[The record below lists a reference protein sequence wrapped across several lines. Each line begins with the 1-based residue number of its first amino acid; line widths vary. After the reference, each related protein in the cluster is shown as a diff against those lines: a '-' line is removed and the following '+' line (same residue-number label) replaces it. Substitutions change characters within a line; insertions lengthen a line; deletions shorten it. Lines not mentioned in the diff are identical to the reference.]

1 MTKMTPMLRQFFD
14 IKGEYQDCILFF
26 RMGDFYEM
34 FFGDA
39 VTASRVLGITLTSRG
54 SYNDQKVPMCGVPHH
69 SSRSYIAKLV
79 ENGYKVAICEQ
90 IENPGQSKGIVKRDV
105 VRVVT
110 PGSVVDDED
119 VDSSSNLFMASVAGK
134 EGLYGLAHVDLS
146 TGEFR
151 VTEIEKW
158 KEVLDELG
166 RIGPAELLVPESSNL
181 ADKRDLS
188 SYRIEILNKNNF
200 DEFRADHLLM
210 EQLGVKSLVGFGCE
224 NMEQGIIAAGAVVHY
239 LQETQKVNPVHIR
252 EIVTYCL
259 GDYMF
264 LDEPTTWNL
273 ELFRTMRRQTTKG
286 SLFQVLDK
294 TVTPMG
300 SRLLKRWIGYPL
312 VDLNQIRMRLAAVS
326 SFRDD
331 RIFRD
336 EIREQLSGIYDL
348 ERLNGRIS
356 LGRANAR
363 DLEALKLSLYKLPA
377 LRERLTGSASRLLES
392 IAKKMDG
399 LQDVAAIIEQS
410 ISDDPPASLKDG
422 GIIKEGYNAELDE
435 LISISRDGKAWIADF
450 AQAEQKRSGISSL
463 KVGYN
468 RVFGYY
474 IEVSKTNLKHVPD
487 DYIRKQT
494 LANCERYITESLK
507 EYEGKVLGAE
517 EKRVDLEYEIFE
529 EICYSLARENKRIT
543 ETARLIGQIDALA
556 GLAETA
562 ELNGY
567 VCPDVNDSGEI
578 DIIDGRHP
586 VIEQTVRDEDFV
598 PNDIHLD
605 DIEQQFLIITGPNM
619 AGKSTILRQTA
630 LTVLMAQMGSFV
642 PASRAVIGFVD
653 RIFTRI
659 GASDDLAKGQS
670 TFMVEMD
677 ETANILRHATP
688 KSLVILDEIGRGTST
703 YDGLSIAWSVA
714 EALHDKENKGIRTL
728 FATHYHELTELLTS
742 KPRARNYN
750 IAVKE
755 WNDRIIFL
763 RKLVPGGTN
772 RSYGIQVARIA
783 GIPED
788 VILRAKEILENLEGE
803 GRDSLGRPKLAAHS
817 TLTYEQKENTQLPL
831 FSGQDNQLLKRIG
844 DIDISSITPLEA
856 MIELDK

>member
-1 MTKMTPMLRQFFD
+1 MTPMLRQFFD

-200 DEFRADHLLM
+200 DESRADHLLM

-392 IAKKMDG
+392 IAKKMDA

-422 GIIKEGYNAELDE
+422 GIIK
-435 LISISRDGKAWIADF
+435 
-450 AQAEQKRSGISSL
+450 
-463 KVGYN
+463 
-468 RVFGYY
+468 
-474 IEVSKTNLKHVPD
+474 
-487 DYIRKQT
+487 
-494 LANCERYITESLK
+494 
-507 EYEGKVLGAE
+507 
-517 EKRVDLEYEIFE
+517 
-529 EICYSLARENKRIT
+529 
-543 ETARLIGQIDALA
+543 
-556 GLAETA
+556 
-562 ELNGY
+562 
-567 VCPDVNDSGEI
+567 
-578 DIIDGRHP
+578 
-586 VIEQTVRDEDFV
+586 
-598 PNDIHLD
+598 
-605 DIEQQFLIITGPNM
+605 
-619 AGKSTILRQTA
+619 
-630 LTVLMAQMGSFV
+630 
-642 PASRAVIGFVD
+642 
-653 RIFTRI
+653 
-659 GASDDLAKGQS
+659 
-670 TFMVEMD
+670 
-677 ETANILRHATP
+677 
-688 KSLVILDEIGRGTST
+688 
-703 YDGLSIAWSVA
+703 
-714 EALHDKENKGIRTL
+714 
-728 FATHYHELTELLTS
+728 
-742 KPRARNYN
+742 
-750 IAVKE
+750 
-755 WNDRIIFL
+755 
-763 RKLVPGGTN
+763 
-772 RSYGIQVARIA
+772 
-783 GIPED
+783 
-788 VILRAKEILENLEGE
+788 
-803 GRDSLGRPKLAAHS
+803 
-817 TLTYEQKENTQLPL
+817 
-831 FSGQDNQLLKRIG
+831 
-844 DIDISSITPLEA
+844 
-856 MIELDK
+856 

>member
-1 MTKMTPMLRQFFD
+1 
-14 IKGEYQDCILFF
+14 YQDCILFF
-26 RMGDFYEM
+26 RLGDFYEM

-39 VTASRVLGITLTSRG
+39 VTASSVLGITLTSRG

-844 DIDISSITPLEA
+844 D
-856 MIELDK
+856 